1 LQKKTFAVHQFWNI
15 LRKQLRLTDYELF
28 AEETFTDSGQ
38 KPQNFPFRRPNK
50 RFLLI
55 LIKSIRDCRVSIK
68 STTNMVA

>member
-38 KPQNFPFRRPNK
+38 KPQNFPSAAPTNTFFSSK
-50 RFLLI
+50 VFVI
-55 LIKSIRDCRVSIK
+55 AVS
-68 STTNMVA
+68 A